1 MPDRRAARLQ
11 SKRFN
16 VGSDL
21 TRKEF
26 LGRLSGLAAAS
37 LPPLAGL
44 LAAHAEA
51 QTSPPGKNIKWAYMD
66 HWSIITPRGRSSP
79 YTSLRYMDRYIREIS
94 VLGFTGFDT
103 FNFRLGALAGMF
115 GSMKGF
121 EKFLQDHGFEKFTG
135 VFAAY
140 PDKGKARAIH
150 DRANHDAIFAECQAA
165 MKACDGLA
173 VENFVVMPANTY
185 WQTEPVT
192 DEKIRI
198 MADLWNRVGKMTKE
212 EHGVK
217 TSCHHEFWCAIRTPQ
232 EIEKFYNWT
241 DPRYV
246 YYWCDTAQTV
256 IAGQDPTDLY
266 NKYHDRT
273 AGFHFKDTH
282 NVDTKGEYRLAPDP
296 ELIAPSVKRWFWE
309 MGTPEGKVN
318 FPKLMNALKAHQYR
332 GWITVEHDKVDV
344 DNASF
349 AESTSMAK
357 WYIANVLSKIYA

>member
-1 MPDRRAARLQ
+1 MF
-11 SKRFN
+11 SN
-16 VGSDL
+16 L
-21 TRKEF
+21 TRKQF
-26 LGRLSGLAAAS
+26 LKQLGGVSATAAAF
-37 LPPLAGL
+37 PAFAEL
-44 LAAHAEA
+44 LQA
-51 QTSPPGKNIKWAYMD
+51 QQNSQPIPGRNIKWAYMD
-66 HWSIITPRGRSSP
+66 HWSLMTPRGRSSP
-79 YTSLRYMDRYIREIS
+79 YISLRQMERYIRQLS

-103 FNFRLGALAGMF
+103 FNFRLPALIGMF
-115 GSMKGF
+115 GSMKNF

-140 PDKGKARAIH
+140 PDAGKARALH
-150 DRANHDAIFAECQAA
+150 VRENHDAIFAEMEAT

-173 VENFVVMPANTY
+173 VENFVIMPANTY
-185 WQTEPVT
+185 WQVEPVT

-198 MADLWNRVGKMTKE
+198 MADLWNRVGKMTRE
-212 EHGVK
+212 QHGVK
-217 TSCHHEFWCAIRTPQ
+217 LASHHEFWCAISRPD
-232 EIEKFYNWT
+232 EIAKFYQWT

-256 IAGQDPTDLY
+256 IAGQNPFELY
-266 NKYHDRT
+266 NKYSGRT

-282 NVDTKGEYRLAPDP
+282 DIDTRGEYRIAPDP

-309 MGTPEGKVN
+309 MGTPGGKVD
-318 FPKLMNALKAHQYR
+318 FPNLMAALKQHNYR

-357 WYIANVLSKIYA
+357 WYIDNVLSKIYA